1 MARRPQPWL
10 YLIPADMFFLLRN
23 QKQPSIKKK
32 NKTRHGSQSS
42 HHSEPQY
49 RVLSKEAPLL
59 GGSLG
64 QPGSGQGGTRDP
76 APPSSRA
83 SGHQVLL
90 PSNLEGGTGGRGAP
104 GWPLGENVDKA
115 WTHAGH
121 SQGDPGNPGHPRL
134 RTWGRKEVQVSRHA
148 GGFRGASDTLGGPG
162 RGWKGLLCPR
172 PPGTLRLAH
181 SPGVRPPVPNP
192 KAPWASHTGNGPQSE
207 G

>member
-1 MARRPQPWL
+1 MAVFNPSRHIFLPKKSETAQYKKKKQTTAWFCLHPALSLSTVFSARRP
-10 YLIPADMFFLLRN
+10 
-23 QKQPSIKKK
+23 
-32 NKTRHGSQSS
+32 
-42 HHSEPQY
+42 HSCAQ
-49 RVLSKEAPLL
+49 AH

-64 QPGSGQGGTRDP
+64 QPSSGQGGTRDP
-76 APPSSRA
+76 ALPSSRA
-83 SGHQVLL
+83 SGRQVLL
-90 PSNLEGGTGGRGAP
+90 PRNLEGGTGGRGAP

-115 WTHAGH
+115 WSQTHAGH
-121 SQGDPGNPGHPRL
+121 SQGDPGNPGNPRL